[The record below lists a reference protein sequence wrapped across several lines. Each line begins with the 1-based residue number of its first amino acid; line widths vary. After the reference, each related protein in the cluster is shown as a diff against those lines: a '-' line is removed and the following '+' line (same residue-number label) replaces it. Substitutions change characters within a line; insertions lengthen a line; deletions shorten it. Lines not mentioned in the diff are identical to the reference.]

1 MASDTKVLVSAPLY
15 QALLWPTLQALNQM
29 GGSGT
34 IQEIMEHVI
43 AIAGFSEEQQSILH
57 NGGPGTEIGY
67 RLAWART
74 YLKKVTALENSQRG
88 VWAIT
93 SYGRTLTESDMR
105 VIPTKV
111 RAMSPPK
118 SRTSKGIQGKMA
130 DDPKISEEI
139 LREQSPQISS
149 TVFVEWRNA
158 LLDVLLNMHPSG
170 FERLCRRLL
179 LESG

>member
-1 MASDTKVLVSAPLY
+1 
-15 QALLWPTLQALNQM
+15 
-29 GGSGT
+29 
-34 IQEIMEHVI
+34 MEHVI
-43 AIAGFSEEQQSILH
+43 AIAEFSEEQQSILH

-67 RLAWART
+67 RLAWVRT

-118 SRTSKGIQGKMA
+118 SRTSRGIQGMMA
-130 DDPKISEEI
+130 DDPTISEEI
-139 LREQSPQISS
+139 PTASLSQPAR
-149 TVFVEWRNA
+149 
-158 LLDVLLNMHPSG
+158 
-170 FERLCRRLL
+170 
-179 LESG
+179 